1 MFLLIYVNGFTEI
14 NEIHRLFNICSIRT
28 KLCWNNAIYII
39 KCIVSTVKW
48 SYESLTN
55 VLPFF
60 FFNKIK
66 QGFSLDGKDNE
77 LP

>member
-1 MFLLIYVNGFTEI
+1 M
-14 NEIHRLFNICSIRT
+14 
-28 KLCWNNAIYII
+28 
-39 KCIVSTVKW
+39 VKW

-55 VLPFF
+55 VLLF

>member
-1 MFLLIYVNGFTEI
+1 MFLLIYVSDFTEI
-14 NEIHRLFNICSIRT
+14 SFLTFIASWLNFVGIMP
-28 KLCWNNAIYII
+28 
-39 KCIVSTVKW
+39 CILS
-48 SYESLTN
+48 N
-55 VLPFF
+55 VLCLWWSGLMSPWLMFGFFF